1 MNYFEENSAAT
12 SDAPRILFFDNGFFR
27 ALLKGDFQHHL
38 ANLDSDLSVA
48 IKLPFRPWRTPFSF
62 MEWIGLDSKSLPKPQ
77 PFNPASVS
85 GTDFIV
91 PAYRHYEKHY
101 AIISELD
108 RENLENLA
116 ATQRDYVCP
125 EMVGIWDSAMGGIF
139 GERDVSGWL
148 RFAMSFDAVHKLEV
162 SRGYRRDYWSDLIAG
177 VFFEPDPRVRNLS
190 KFRLAYR
197 MWIQT
202 MEKLN
207 YPGASPEMLKCIKEA
222 HRLLTL
228 GNWKDYLDSDLVH
241 VAAYGVEDSGETRH
255 RTHCLTCDDPEVLIM
270 RIRLYKGL
278 LSYVRKLYGKEADAD
293 GFPPDFDSSHNGE
306 VFCFDLQ
313 GNLVRKIDV
322 VSETPAL
329 AFLGEPA

>member
-1 MNYFEENSAAT
+1 MNYSEVTTAT
-12 SDAPRILFFDNGFFR
+12 ISEVPRILFFDNGFFR

-38 ANLDSDLSVA
+38 ANLESDLSVA

-62 MEWIGLDSKSLPKPQ
+62 MEWIGLDSESLSKPE
-77 PFNPASVS
+77 PFNPAAVS

-91 PAYRHYEKHY
+91 PAYSHYEKHY
-101 AIISELD
+101 ATVSELD
-108 RENLENLA
+108 CENLEKFA
-116 ATQRDYVCP
+116 ATQRNYVCP
-125 EMVGIWDSAMGGIF
+125 RMVDIWDSAMVGIF
-139 GERDVSGWL
+139 DKNVSEWL
-148 RFAMSFDAVHKLEV
+148 RFAMSFDAVHKLV
-162 SRGYRRDYWSDLIAG
+162 VPPRRRREYWSDLISG
-177 VFFEPDPRVRNLS
+177 VFFEADPRVQNIS

-197 MWIQT
+197 MWVRT
-202 MEKLN
+202 MEQLN
-207 YPGASPEMLKCIKEA
+207 YPGASAEMSLCIRKTNDI
-222 HRLLTL
+222 LCL

-241 VAAYGVEDSGETRH
+241 VAAYGVVDSDGTRH
-255 RTHCLTCDDPEVLIM
+255 RAVCLTCDRPEVVSM

-278 LSYVRKLYGKEADAD
+278 LSYVRKLYGKEADAE

-306 VFCFDLQ
+306 VFCFDHQ